1 MTQEQEAKCHAII
14 HAAATAC
21 AGVGAGLAQ
30 LPGSDNAVI
39 VPIQLV
45 MITSLGAVFGIELTK
60 SAATSTVA
68 SATASLTGRAISQW
82 FVGWI
87 PLAGNL
93 INASTAFTIT
103 ESIGWSCAKSFE
115 SQEKNK
121 KRL

>member
-14 HAAATAC
+14 HTAATAC
-21 AGVGAGLAQ
+21 AGVASGLAQ

-60 SAATSTVA
+60 SGSAAALST
-68 SATASLTGRAISQW
+68 ATASLAGRAISQW
-82 FVGWI
+82 FFGWI